1 MVFFSIK
8 TDKKC
13 VFTGKINFHQ
23 MCDMFLDAAQLN
35 QRILDVCDP
44 FLTQLPSGV
53 KLQGFPTNIK
63 IILPER
69 KIFL

>member
-1 MVFFSIK
+1 
-8 TDKKC
+8 
-13 VFTGKINFHQ
+13 

-69 KIFL
+69 KMREKFKQQPEGFQV